1 MENKDLQHTSLC
13 DLNKRLNELDKE
25 KEEILNELD
34 RRFPGMG
41 RKIRYQEA
49 EVEVVDELL
58 NNFSISAKPFRI
70 REQSKDEMER

>member
-41 RKIRYQEA
+41 RKIRYEEA
-49 EVEVVDELL
+49 EVEVVDELIS
-58 NNFSISAKPFRI
+58 NFNINAMQFNIKEKEI
-70 REQSKDEMER
+70 DKER

>member
-41 RKIRYQEA
+41 TRIRYEEA
-49 EVEVVDELL
+49 EVEVVDELIS
-58 NNFSISAKPFRI
+58 NFNIQAIQFNIKEKEI
-70 REQSKDEMER
+70 DKER